1 MGLNEIIVVVPVKNE
16 AWVLEVFLKVTLKVA
31 DAVLIAYQSSEDDT
45 LEIAQKFDRVTVLQN
60 PSEAYNNATRQ
71 QFLLSEARRLFPGPK
86 VILALDADEIL
97 SADSLQPEKWDAIR
111 RLPPG
116 TLLYLPKTDLVNHA
130 AEAVALPMAFYP
142 LGFVDD
148 GLLTHSGKP
157 MHSVRIPLGG
167 PQQPKQELPGIH
179 ILHLQRLRPRTQEAK
194 RRFYQV
200 KENDFGMN
208 RWYWRRKR
216 YNKADFLGWNLPLK
230 PTPNEWLFYPGEL
243 QVNLNSLFEPKTNW
257 FDYEVSQIL
266 RQNGSRRYWLDDIWD
281 KDWAADTF
289 EAIKPPPFL
298 LKVALKITDFIF
310 SILYKLKSKWLKG

>member
-1 MGLNEIIVVVPVKNE
+1 MQIIVVTPVKNE
-16 AWVLEVFLKVTLKVA
+16 AWVLDVFLKVTLQVA
-31 DAVLIAYQSSEDDT
+31 DAVLLAYQASEDDT
-45 LEIAQKFDRVTVLQN
+45 LAIAQRFERVTVLQN

-86 VILALDADEIL
+86 VILALDADEVL
-97 SADSLQPEKWDAIR
+97 SADSLQPEKWEAIR

-116 TLLYLPKTDLVNHA
+116 TLLYLPKTDLVKHA
-130 AEAVALPMAFYP
+130 AETVALPMTFYP

-167 PQQPKQELPGIH
+167 PHQPIQELTGIH

-200 KENDFGMN
+200 KEKDFGMN

-216 YNKADFLGWNLPLK
+216 YNKADFMGWNLPLQ
-230 PTPNEWLFYPGEL
+230 PTPAAWLSYPD
-243 QVNLNSLFEPKTNW
+243 NLGVHLHQLKEPANNW
-257 FDYEVSQIL
+257 FDEEVGSIL
-266 RQNGSRRYWLDDIWD
+266 QQKGSRRYWLDDIWD
-281 KDWAADTF
+281 KDWHAQSKG
-289 EAIKPPPFL
+289 AIQPPPRLLQTL
-298 LKVALKITDFIF
+298 LKMADSVFNTLYALKM
-310 SILYKLKSKWLKG
+310 KWLHR